1 MGIAG
6 NCRKDCVGE
15 EITMK
20 EIFKQTISAIY
31 IDEDSQY
38 LVFIAK
44 WGEPYWVYHASA
56 ECCSRSW
63 FESINNP
70 ENLLCEEI
78 IDIEEKPDSETNGES
93 CDRHDYFATV
103 YGYTLKT
110 NKGYTDIEF
119 RNSSNGYYGGS
130 CEFVPDAKLIFPVI
144 EDTQKPYNF
153 TYNTWNVNDLV
164 KEKKYVS
171 KDTII
176 FQKMPF
182 ELEVHGKKIKIYPYD
197 QKPNIKVDEDG
208 QKQEADWQTKSYD
221 DKGNVIKCDKC
232 EKYAEYHLLGKE
244 DSINLCGDHS
254 PYANSPVAKLI
265 YLPKDL
271 QKKIDETLLVPGS
284 PKILQDVWDIN
295 LKGFKGEE

>member
-78 IDIEEKPDSETNGES
+78 IGIEEKPDSETNGES
-93 CDRHDYFATV
+93 CDRHDYFTTV

-144 EDTQKPYNF
+144 EDTHNPHNF
-153 TYNTWNVNDLV
+153 TYDNLNALVNNLNVLF
-164 KEKKYVS
+164 KEIGYIS
-171 KDTII
+171 KATII
-176 FQKMPF
+176 LQKMPL
-182 ELEVHGKKIKIYPYD
+182 ELEVHGKKIKIYPYG
-197 QKPNIKVDEDG
+197 QKPNIEVNED
-208 QKQEADWQTKSYD
+208 
-221 DKGNVIKCDKC
+221 
-232 EKYAEYHLLGKE
+232 KE
-244 DSINLCGDHS
+244 NR
-254 PYANSPVAKLI
+254 
-265 YLPKDL
+265 
-271 QKKIDETLLVPGS
+271 
-284 PKILQDVWDIN
+284 
-295 LKGFKGEE
+295 